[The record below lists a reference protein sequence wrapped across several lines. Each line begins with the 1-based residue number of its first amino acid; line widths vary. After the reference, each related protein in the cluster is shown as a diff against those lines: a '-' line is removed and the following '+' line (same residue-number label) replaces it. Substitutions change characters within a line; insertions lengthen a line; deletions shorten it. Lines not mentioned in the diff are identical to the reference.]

1 MLHTNAKESEKELIE
16 LCDMFYENDMPEIYH
31 EQMLAGKLYNI
42 ITIDVKADEYQYDM
56 PTGSALKQKS
66 LRKRY
71 ALLSLYK
78 TLSKRENIVLPWGR
92 FTGILPTA
100 LSR

>member
-1 MLHTNAKESEKELIE
+1 MLHTNAKEFEKELID

-31 EQMLAGKLYNI
+31 EQMFAGKLYNI
-42 ITIDVKADEYQYDM
+42 ITIDGKVDEYQYDM

-78 TLSKRENIVLPWGR
+78 TLSN
-92 FTGILPTA
+92 
-100 LSR
+100 LSQTLL